1 MAIVKATYTKLP
13 TAMKASLA
21 YYTTRPTLEG
31 KRGARAIFGKEGML
45 TKKEV
50 DAIINK

>member
-1 MAIVKATYTKLP
+1 MAIVKATYAKLP
-13 TAMKASLA
+13 TAMKASLV

-45 TKKEV
+45 TKQDV
-50 DAIINK
+50 DAMINR